1 MAINWSGK
9 RGLDGLHRH
18 IAALG
23 YVIRVVDGVEE
34 CLDEAAVQSIIDGY
48 TLADAKTDRRREVSA
63 LARTKYDAVTAGISA
78 AEMAGWPILLS
89 EAVAYRAGNTTHPA
103 LDAEASIRG
112 ITVEALVQKVE
123 GNAAQFQAARA
134 AIAGTDGRKRDEIDA
149 LTTFE
154 AVAAYDVAGG
164 WPL

>member
-1 MAINWSGK
+1 MINWQGK
-9 RGLDGLHRH
+9 RNLGGLHRQF
-18 IAALG
+18 AAARLG
-23 YVIRVVDGVEE
+23 LVVVDGVEQYP
-34 CLDEAAVQSIIDGY
+34 DEAAMQAIVDGY
-48 TLADAKTDRRREVSA
+48 TLAQAKSDRRAECSA
-63 LARTKYDAVTAGISA
+63 IARMKFDSVTAGISA

-89 EAVAYRAGNTTHPA
+89 EAVAYRAGSTTHPA
-103 LDAEASIRG
+103 LTAEASIRG

-134 AIAGTDGRKRDEIDA
+134 AIAGTDGKKRDEIDA

-154 AVAAYDVAGG
+154 EVAAYDVAGG